1 MSNTKDTEHRPI
13 VVCIHGSASN
23 GGQWRSLRQAL
34 RGRCRVFTPDLIG
47 YGSRRYRPN
56 GQFRLQNEV
65 DAIIEQI
72 GDITEP
78 FHLIGHSYGG
88 AVATYF
94 AKQYPERVKS
104 LILYEPANF
113 AMLFNEGLHTEAS
126 TEIRQVRST
135 FRDGVGTALS
145 RWRAARHFITYW
157 SGAKAWRQ
165 FKFSQRS
172 WLAGVMPKVAAEF
185 DALIA
190 AESTMTDMS
199 DLEMPVKIICGTRTR
214 LAAKRVCQLMAEQ
227 IRDCRLL
234 QLVNLKHMAPLTD
247 PAFVNPLLVDYVVP
261 VIEASAASAG
271 RRSA

>member
-1 MSNTKDTEHRPI
+1 MKNEKDTEHRPI
-13 VVCIHGSASN
+13 VVCVHGSASN
-23 GGQWRSLRQAL
+23 GGQWRSFRQAL

-56 GQFRLQNEV
+56 GRFSLQNEV

-72 GDITEP
+72 GDIAEP

-94 AKQYPERVKS
+94 AKKYPERVKS

-113 AMLFNEGLHTEAS
+113 AMLYHEGLHTEAS
-126 TEIRQVRST
+126 KEIRRVRST
-135 FRDGVGTALS
+135 FRNGTGTTIS
-145 RWRAARHFITYW
+145 RWRAARHFISYW

-172 WLAGVMPKVAAEF
+172 WIAAVTPKVAAEF

-190 AESTMTDMS
+190 AEDTMTDMS
-199 DLEMPVKIICGTRTR
+199 DLDMPVKIICGTHTR

-234 QLVNLKHMAPLTD
+234 QLVNLRHMAPLTD
-247 PAFVNPLLVDYVVP
+247 PAAVNPLLVDYVVP
-261 VIEASAASAG
+261 VIEASSATAR

>member
-1 MSNTKDTEHRPI
+1 MKNKVDTEHRPI
-13 VVCIHGSASN
+13 VVCVHGSASN
-23 GGQWRSLRQAL
+23 GGQWRSFRQAL

-56 GQFRLQNEV
+56 GQFRLQDEV

-94 AKQYPERVKS
+94 AKKYPERIRS

-113 AMLFNEGLHTEAS
+113 AMLFDEGLHTEAS
-126 TEIRQVRST
+126 KEIRRVRSA
-135 FRDGVGTALS
+135 FSSGVGSALT

-157 SGAKAWRQ
+157 SGPKAWRN
-165 FKFSQRS
+165 FGFSQRS
-172 WLAGVMPKVAAEF
+172 SIAGATPKVAAEF

-190 AESTMTDMS
+190 AKDTMTDMR
-199 DLEMPVKIICGTRTR
+199 DLDMPVKIICGTRTR
-214 LAAKRVCQLMAEQ
+214 LAAKRICQLMAEQ
-227 IRDCRLL
+227 IKDCRLL
-234 QLVNLKHMAPLTD
+234 QLVNLQHMAPLTD
-247 PAFVNPLLVDYVVP
+247 PDAVNPLLVDYVVP
-261 VIEASAASAG
+261 VIAASSASAG

>member
-1 MSNTKDTEHRPI
+1 MSTNTNTEHRPI
-13 VVCIHGSASN
+13 VVCVHGSASN
-23 GGQWRSLRQAL
+23 GGQWRSFRQAL

-56 GQFRLQNEV
+56 GRFRLQDEV

-94 AKQYPERVKS
+94 AKKYPERVKS

-113 AMLFNEGLHTEAS
+113 AMLFDEGLHTEAS
-126 TEIRQVRST
+126 KEIRRVRSV
-135 FRDGVGTALS
+135 FANGVGTAMS
-145 RWRAARHFITYW
+145 RWRSARHFITYW
-157 SGAKAWRQ
+157 SGTAQWRQ
-165 FKFSQRS
+165 FRFSQRS
-172 WLAGVMPKVAAEF
+172 WIAGVMPKVAAEF
-185 DALIA
+185 DALLA
-190 AESTMTDMS
+190 AQKTMTDMS
-199 DLEMPVKIICGTRTR
+199 DLDMPVKIICGTRTR
-214 LAAKRVCQLMAEQ
+214 LAAKRVCQLMAAE

-234 QLVNLKHMAPLTD
+234 QLVNMTHMAPLTD
-247 PAFVNPLLVDYVVP
+247 PASVNPLLVDYVVP
-261 VIEASAASAG
+261 VIEASSASAG

>member
-1 MSNTKDTEHRPI
+1 MNNEKYTEHRPI
-13 VVCIHGSASN
+13 VVCVHGSASN
-23 GGQWRSLRQAL
+23 GGQWRSFRQAL

-56 GQFRLQNEV
+56 GRFSLQNEV

-94 AKQYPERVKS
+94 AKKYPERIKS

-113 AMLFNEGLHTEAS
+113 AMLFDEGLHTEAS
-126 TEIRQVRST
+126 KEIRRVRST
-135 FRDGVGTALS
+135 FSNGVGTAIS
-145 RWRAARHFITYW
+145 RWRAARHFISYW

-172 WLAGVMPKVAAEF
+172 WIAGVTPKVAAEF

-190 AESTMTDMS
+190 AEDTMTDMS
-199 DLEMPVKIICGTRTR
+199 DLDMPVKIICGTRTR

-234 QLVNLKHMAPLTD
+234 QLVNLRHMAPLTD
-247 PAFVNPLLVDYVVP
+247 PAAVNPLLVDYVVP
-261 VIEASAASAG
+261 VIEASSVSAR

>member
-1 MSNTKDTEHRPI
+1 MNNKSDIDHRPI
-13 VVCIHGSASN
+13 VVCVHGSASN
-23 GGQWRSLRQAL
+23 GGQWKSFRQAL

-56 GQFRLQNEV
+56 GRFRLQNEV

-94 AKQYPERVKS
+94 AKKYPQRIKS

-113 AMLFNEGLHTEAS
+113 AMLIDEGSHTEAS
-126 TEIRQVRST
+126 QEIRRVRST
-135 FRDGVGTALS
+135 FSNGAGTALS

-157 SGAKAWRQ
+157 SGARAWRK

-172 WLAGVMPKVAAEF
+172 WIAGVTPKVAAEF
-185 DALIA
+185 DALLA
-190 AESTMTDMS
+190 AEDTMTDMS
-199 DLEMPVKIICGTRTR
+199 DLDMPVKIICGTRTR

-227 IRDCRLL
+227 VRDCRLL
-234 QLVNLKHMAPLTD
+234 QLVNLRHMAPLTD
-247 PAFVNPLLVDYVVP
+247 PDAVNPLLVDYVVP
-261 VIEASAASAG
+261 VVEASAASAS